1 LGRMGRSQEALAQTL
16 AAQDL
21 DPVSPYLAEG
31 VGQAYL
37 DLRRY
42 GEAIQQ
48 FKNTLKLDPNYAM
61 AARSLGIA
69 YVYRGDYEKGIEE
82 LERAAKLDPDD
93 ISVNGE
99 LGYAYALSGRRAA
112 AEKTLSILLEQVKH
126 GTARPIRVAQV
137 YIGLGDRDHAFAW
150 FEKAVDEHEISF
162 GPKTDAMFDPLRS
175 DPRFTALLRRMNLN

>member
-1 LGRMGRSQEALAQTL
+1 MGRSEEALAQTL

-37 DLRRY
+37 ELRRY
-42 GEAIQQ
+42 DDAIEQY
-48 FKNTLKLDPNYAM
+48 KKALKLDPNYAM
-61 AARSLGIA
+61 VARSLGIA
-69 YVYRGDYEKGIEE
+69 YVYRGDYEKGIKE

-93 ISVNGE
+93 ISIIGE

-112 AEKTLSILLEQVKH
+112 AEKTLSILLNQVKH

-137 YIGLGDRDHAFAW
+137 YIGLGDRDQALAW
-150 FEKAVDEHEISF
+150 LQKAVDQHEIAF
-162 GPKTDAMFDPLRS
+162 GPKTDAMFDPLRD